1 VIGVIPRSSLFAP
14 AHIAR
19 RFESAASAGADVVV
33 LDLEDSVPSG
43 EKAAARAGIVS
54 GVAIIGTRC
63 EVVVRV
69 NSEPDLLRAD
79 LAACNNA
86 HVNIVLFPKVSHP
99 RDMDTLFEALRAL
112 SYTPRI
118 GILIESFAGVTLIPN
133 ILERAGSLYS
143 VALGIEDLRAEIEF
157 SAPSSRPDSDALKWA
172 HCALVVAA
180 TAAAVPPL
188 GAFGSITNL
197 DDLDRWETDA
207 RAAWHL
213 GYRGAY
219 CVHPRQVPG
228 LNAAYRPS
236 EPDRDWARAVLD
248 GYAQH
253 ERQGL
258 GAFRLNGAMIDA
270 PHVQRAQR
278 ILAMTTTNASTLSA
292 G

>member
-1 VIGVIPRSSLFAP
+1 MIPRSSLFAP
-14 AHIAR
+14 AHVAR
-19 RFESAASAGADVVV
+19 RFASAASAGADAVV

-43 EKAAARAGIVS
+43 EKAAARAGIVV
-54 GVAIIGTRC
+54 GAAIIGPRC

-79 LAACNNA
+79 LLACADA
-86 HVNIVLFPKVSHP
+86 HIDIVLFPKVSHP
-99 RDMDTLFEALRAL
+99 RDIDRLLQGLRAL
-112 SYTPRI
+112 NYAPRI
-118 GILIESFAGVTLIPN
+118 GILVESFAGVSQLPN
-133 ILERAGSLYS
+133 ILERAGTVYS
-143 VALGIEDLRAEIEF
+143 VGLGIEDLRAEIEL

-180 TAAAVPPL
+180 TAARTPAL

-197 DDLDRWETDA
+197 EDLDKWERDA
-207 RAAWHL
+207 RAAWQL

-228 LNAAYRPS
+228 LNAAYSPS
-236 EPDRDWARAVLD
+236 EDDREWARAVLD
-248 GYAQH
+248 AYAQH
-253 ERQGL
+253 AKEGL

-278 ILAMTTTNASTLSA
+278 ILAASNSA
-292 G
+292 AASVGKQQ